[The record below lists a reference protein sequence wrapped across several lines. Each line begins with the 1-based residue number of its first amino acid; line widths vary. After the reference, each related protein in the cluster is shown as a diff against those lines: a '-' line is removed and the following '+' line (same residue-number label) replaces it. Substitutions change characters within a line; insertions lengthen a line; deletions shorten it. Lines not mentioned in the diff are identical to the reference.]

1 MNRTFRTLIVYGVS
15 IILLAVM
22 ATMIFDQSTSP
33 EPIQLSE
40 FIDKVDSGS
49 YSSVEIL
56 ERSNEV
62 QGSSD
67 ANALEN
73 DTWEEV
79 AGYPDGYEGELT
91 AVINESGTPYSVDP
105 QPLTFWELLVSFLPW
120 LFLLGFMVFIFMQM
134 QGGGNRV
141 MQFGKSKAKLVGK
154 DQPKV
159 TFEDVAGLEEAK
171 EELEEIRDFLQNP
184 DRYRQ
189 MGAKIPRGVLLFG
202 PPGTG
207 KTLLA
212 RAVAGEA
219 GVPFMSISGSDFVEM
234 FVGVGASRVR
244 DLFEQA
250 KQTAPAIVFIDEI
263 DAVGRHRGAGLGGG
277 HDEREQTLNQLLVE
291 LDGFE
296 GNSGVIVMAATNR
309 PDILDPA
316 LLRPGRF
323 DRQIV
328 VDAPDIDGRKAILEV
343 HSKGKP
349 LADELD
355 LGVLARRTPGFTGAD
370 LANLINEAALLAT
383 RYRKKEIGML
393 ELEEAIDRVIA
404 GPERKS
410 RVMTEEEK
418 ELIAFHETGHAL
430 VGYAL
435 PNSDP
440 VHKVTI
446 VARGRSLGHT
456 LALPTHDKYLVR
468 RSELVDQLAMLLGG
482 RTAEEVIFADPTTGA
497 ANDIEKATEIAR
509 RMVMEYGMSDELGP
523 MQYGKSGGEVFLG
536 RDYARQQDYSDEVA
550 AKVDEEVR
558 RLIGK
563 AHEEARSIIDRH
575 RDAME
580 RMVEALLENET
591 VNRNEVAELLI
602 DVPKW
607 EHAEEGSLRIR
618 YPESPILPQ
627 PREDDLIAAAE
638 EVEEEEEETTESLT
652 LDKSLRPRTRP
663 AEA

>member
-1 MNRTFRTLIVYGVS
+1 MNRTLRTLVVYGLS
-15 IILLAVM
+15 IILLAIM
-22 ATMIFDQSTSP
+22 ANWFFSEVGSP
-33 EPIQLSE
+33 EEIPLSQ
-40 FIDKVDSGS
+40 FIENVEAGQ
-49 YSSVEIL
+49 YEAVEIL
-56 ERSNEV
+56 ARSNEV
-62 QGSSD
+62 QGSS
-67 ANALEN
+67 NATAAAEG
-73 DTWEEV
+73 TWEQV
-79 AGYPDGYEGELT
+79 SSYPDGFEGELVT
-91 AVINESGTPYSVDP
+91 IIQTSGTSYAADP
-105 QPLTFWELLVSFLPW
+105 QPPGFWELLISFLPW

-141 MQFGKSKAKLVGK
+141 MQFGKSRAKLVGK
-154 DQPKV
+154 EQPRV
-159 TFEDVAGLEEAK
+159 TFDDVAGLEEAK
-171 EELEEIRDFLQNP
+171 EELEEIKDFLQNP

-212 RAVAGEA
+212 KAVAGEA

-250 KQTAPAIVFIDEI
+250 KQSAPAIIFIDEI

-328 VDAPDIDGRKAILEV
+328 VDAPDIEGRVAILEV

-349 LADELD
+349 LSDEID
-355 LGVLARRTPGFTGAD
+355 LEVLARRTPGFTGAD

-383 RYRKKEIGML
+383 RRRKKDIGML

-404 GPERKS
+404 GPERKT
-410 RVMTEEEK
+410 RVMTDEEK
-418 ELIAFHETGHAL
+418 KLIAYHETGHAL
-430 VGYAL
+430 VGFAL

-446 VARGRSLGHT
+446 MARGRSLGHT

-482 RTAEEVIFADPTTGA
+482 RTAEELIFADPTTGA

-523 MQYGKSGGEVFLG
+523 MQYGKPGGEVFLG
-536 RDYARQQDYSDEVA
+536 RDYSRQQDFSDEVA

-558 RLIGK
+558 ALISA
-563 AHEEARSIIDRH
+563 AHTEAREILDH
-575 RDAME
+575 HQDAME
-580 RMVEALLENET
+580 RMVEALLEHET
-591 VNRNEVAELLI
+591 VDREQVADLFV

-618 YPESPILPQ
+618 YPENPILPQ
-627 PREDDLIAAAE
+627 PREQIAAAE
-638 EVEEEEEETTESLT
+638 EVEEQEETTESLT
-652 LDKSLRPRTRP
+652 LDKSLRPRSRP